1 MAENEPVVIDAQVF
15 LRIAKHAKQV
25 FPSGASGT
33 LMGIEEDSG
42 LQVTSCFGYKRADP
56 SAYGEQADMM
66 GAKQSFQ
73 YEVDMIKLLGDV
85 NLDAQSVGWYM
96 TTHHGNL
103 FNEALVE
110 HQYVFQSQ
118 VPTAVC
124 VVYDSFKTQ
133 VGNSGFTAYRL
144 TQEAMAQRANGANMD
159 TFADFDSSKLFE
171 QVPIKI
177 YCSPYTEAL
186 LLGHV
191 AKRKEGTAIDGIT
204 LQSKGESHEES
215 AAGKGLERNVALL
228 LETVEEFTLQQRE
241 TQMYERAQRQN
252 KMNANQ
258 RVPKSID
265 ALNLTKQ
272 IQEHSSNLDSYCVNT
287 FAKLYLGG
295 EGKADA
301 PELAAM
307 KNLMN

>member
-1 MAENEPVVIDAQVF
+1 MIYFYNCVLSTRRVRVCIFP
-15 LRIAKHAKQV
+15 KHS
-25 FPSGASGT
+25 FSNSLNSNHSTPASGT

-144 TQEAMAQRANGANMD
+144 TQE
-159 TFADFDSSKLFE
+159 
-171 QVPIKI
+171 V
-177 YCSPYTEAL
+177 
-186 LLGHV
+186 
-191 AKRKEGTAIDGIT
+191 
-204 LQSKGESHEES
+204 
-215 AAGKGLERNVALL
+215 
-228 LETVEEFTLQQRE
+228 
-241 TQMYERAQRQN
+241 
-252 KMNANQ
+252 
-258 RVPKSID
+258 SI
-265 ALNLTKQ
+265 
-272 IQEHSSNLDSYCVNT
+272 
-287 FAKLYLGG
+287 
-295 EGKADA
+295 
-301 PELAAM
+301 
-307 KNLMN
+307 

>member
-1 MAENEPVVIDAQVF
+1 MADSEPVVIDAQVF

-33 LMGIEEDSG
+33 LMGIEEDRG

-56 SAYGEQADMM
+56 SAYAESADVV

-133 VGNSGFTAYRL
+133 VGGSGFTAYRL
-144 TQEAMAQRANGANMD
+144 TAAAMDQRMSGEAD
-159 TFADFDSSKLFE
+159 VFADFDSAKLFE
-171 QVPIKI
+171 EVPIKV
-177 YCSPYTEAL
+177 YCSPYTEAF
-186 LLGHV
+186 LLGSA
-191 AKRKEGTAIDGIT
+191 AKAKKDTSDGIT
-204 LQSKGESHEES
+204 LMSKSESHEES
-215 AAGKGLERNVALL
+215 AAGKGLDRNVALL

-272 IQEHSSNLDSYCVNT
+272 IQEHSANLDSYCVNT

-295 EGKADA
+295 DGAKDA
-301 PELAAM
+301 TELEAM
-307 KNLMN
+307 KNLMKN

>member
-1 MAENEPVVIDAQVF
+1 
-15 LRIAKHAKQV
+15 
-25 FPSGASGT
+25 
-33 LMGIEEDSG
+33 
-42 LQVTSCFGYKRADP
+42 
-56 SAYGEQADMM
+56 
-66 GAKQSFQ
+66 
-73 YEVDMIKLLGDV
+73 
-85 NLDAQSVGWYM
+85 
-96 TTHHGNL
+96 
-103 FNEALVE
+103 
-110 HQYVFQSQ
+110 
-118 VPTAVC
+118 
-124 VVYDSFKTQ
+124 
-133 VGNSGFTAYRL
+133 
-144 TQEAMAQRANGANMD
+144 MAQRANGANMD

-171 QVPIKI
+171 QVRCLLTIWHIYGYGLSFIFKFKYIRRNLCSFVSDNKCRCRKSKYFYKIAITFSLFLLQLYQVPIKI